1 MEKEILVK
9 SKVDVTVLNCM
20 SDRRMTRPK
29 TTSIKPEDKLLIK
42 DLTINDEHLTN
53 TTQANK
59 VILKDFQMS
68 EQKILEENIK
78 NDFKCKKDDLQQL
91 ESPRD
96 GYYPIIKG
104 HHTQPHLVFSIF
116 PHTPV
121 TGIIYRELSDSSEW

>member
-1 MEKEILVK
+1 MEKDILMKSKVDVTVLNCMSDRSMTRSNNIVK

-53 TTQANK
+53 TAQANK

-68 EQKILEENIK
+68 EQKILV
-78 NDFKCKKDDLQQL
+78 
-91 ESPRD
+91 
-96 GYYPIIKG
+96 Y
-104 HHTQPHLVFSIF
+104 SIL
-116 PHTPV
+116 PDTPV
-121 TGIIYRELSDSSEW
+121 IYMRKDGEPMLVV